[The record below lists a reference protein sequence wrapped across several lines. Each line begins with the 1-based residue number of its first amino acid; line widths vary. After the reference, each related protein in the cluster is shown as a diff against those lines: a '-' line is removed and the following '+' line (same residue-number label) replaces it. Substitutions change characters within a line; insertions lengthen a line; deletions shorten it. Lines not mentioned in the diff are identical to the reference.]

1 MLFDIDMCWPMA
13 HGSSLCTWRSSK
25 CNHHVSKEI
34 IESLATKSCPP
45 FALLQIYIPT
55 LHPFRRLFW
64 ITCAPAASRRLYSS
78 ASWASKVGRSLGKSQ
93 KWQSE
98 KNQPCVQYCS
108 RQVHLHSVGQD
119 MCFQIDCYGGG
130 PTSLASCWWLS
141 NVVSTNAND
150 GRIAPS
156 ISILAAKNIGSTTS
170 SYLPIYPISMQYPIT
185 TCQLPINFPPS
196 NMFSAPVSI
205 SPTTSRESPTL
216 KGGDRNI
223 SGELDGLQHHLIP
236 KIIKY
241 C

>member
-1 MLFDIDMCWPMA
+1 MLQPLQGACILPHREPQRW
-13 HGSSLCTWRSSK
+13 
-25 CNHHVSKEI
+25 KEAL
-34 IESLATKSCPP
+34 ESLKHGNQKKTSLVFNTAIDRFTCTGSARTCV
-45 FALLQIYIPT
+45 
-55 LHPFRRLFW
+55 FRL
-64 ITCAPAASRRLYSS
+64 IA
-78 ASWASKVGRSLGKSQ
+78 
-93 KWQSE
+93 
-98 KNQPCVQYCS
+98 
-108 RQVHLHSVGQD
+108 
-119 MCFQIDCYGGG
+119 MGGG

-185 TCQLPINFPPS
+185 SCQLPINFPSS

-236 KIIKY
+236 RIIRY